1 MILLDEV
8 DSFLADRSNAQ
19 RSWERT
25 QVNELLQQMER
36 FSGVFIA
43 ATNLMEGLDPA
54 ALRRFDLKLLFEALT
69 REQRQRAFAQEA
81 LGDAD
86 APVPETSA
94 RLLNEMD
101 GLTLGDIAN
110 VRRQQ
115 RVLGETLAPEQFL
128 RRLRAEWQLKGS
140 EK

>member
-1 MILLDEV
+1 
-8 DSFLADRSNAQ
+8 
-19 RSWERT
+19 
-25 QVNELLQQMER
+25 
-36 FSGVFIA
+36 
-43 ATNLMEGLDPA
+43 MEGLDPA

-69 REQRQRAFAQEA
+69 LEQRERVFAQEA

-94 RLLNEMD
+94 RLLREMD

-110 VRRQQ
+110 VCRQQ

-128 RRLRAEWQLKGS
+128 RRLRAEWELK
-140 EK
+140 